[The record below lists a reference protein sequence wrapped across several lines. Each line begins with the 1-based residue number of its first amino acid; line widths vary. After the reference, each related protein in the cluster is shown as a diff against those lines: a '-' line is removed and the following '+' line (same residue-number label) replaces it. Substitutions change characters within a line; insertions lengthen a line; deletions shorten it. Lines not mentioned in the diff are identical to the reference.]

1 MVRAGHPQT
10 HPSRLWTNW
19 ERRSSMGGRSCN
31 RGHTPTE
38 SVKNSGS
45 RALRPPSNRWIPI
58 DSCVLRIHS
67 PTLRFKVKN
76 ECKEAELQGK
86 KMIPILVKAE
96 KCRMAPEVGL
106 EPTTDRL
113 TADCSTIELLWNPDE
128 VENLRIW
135 SPFVNSFWGSEQDF
149 FCTL

>member
-1 MVRAGHPQT
+1 
-10 HPSRLWTNW
+10 
-19 ERRSSMGGRSCN
+19 
-31 RGHTPTE
+31 
-38 SVKNSGS
+38 
-45 RALRPPSNRWIPI
+45 
-58 DSCVLRIHS
+58 
-67 PTLRFKVKN
+67 
-76 ECKEAELQGK
+76 
-86 KMIPILVKAE
+86 
-96 KCRMAPEVGL
+96 MAPEVGL